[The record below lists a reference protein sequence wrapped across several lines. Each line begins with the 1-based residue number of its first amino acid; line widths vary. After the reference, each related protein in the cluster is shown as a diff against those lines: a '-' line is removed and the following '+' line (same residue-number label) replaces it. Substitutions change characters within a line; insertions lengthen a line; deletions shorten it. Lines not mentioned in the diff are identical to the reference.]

1 MDNSKKR
8 LFASFAV
15 LAFVMCVFAS
25 VPFMMDDESEVEAV
39 TVSGSNV
46 TFNVGQDDDFRLY
59 NQFGNT
65 TSSSGV
71 TGSTI
76 STNIPEDLG
85 LTVSVSY
92 NSAVGMAFRMELH
105 ISGSPNYAVNSGT
118 DWNGNYTITVHKGS
132 SSGAEY
138 IVTGTITVNAVNTSG
153 SAVDTGTSSK
163 PISYID
169 KGYGY
174 VKNATDYYIYQ
185 YSKVYIT
192 TDYKATISSSSY
204 GIEYCDTQVFSGGND
219 GGKVFGYLTRTGT
232 VSITFDTGTDGGNQ
246 TITLHVV
253 ADKTG
258 SRTAPLDDLS
268 RSLATFANMT
278 SPNSLSGSIGSGKT
292 YYVELGSY
300 IGIWHHQLAP
310 DNKVNVTDVSP
321 SMTGL
326 NTNGEDAWG
335 NANSVGTYTFTMQR
349 GSYTTTST
357 IVVID
362 PDAVTA
368 TSVSISAG
376 TGGSSITLEANCS
389 PSNAN
394 VSYSW
399 EIVSGDSYGHL
410 SSYSGDSITV
420 YPDSYG
426 RMQIRL
432 TEENSGRTA
441 TDYIYVF
448 EMAFNANGGSSA
460 PSSILAIDD
469 LSTYRID
476 IPSSEPYRS
485 GWEFMGWSTSSG
497 GSPSY
502 EYGDDYS
509 CSYSSLRT
517 MYAIWG
523 DYGYLT
529 FNKNGGSGSVPSQ
542 QSLLIQEDDYD
553 YITIP
558 SSPTPTMSGMEFVG
572 WCTNSS
578 GTGTIYYP
586 GDDVDVDCGDT
597 VTLYAIFEDPY
608 ETFTLTYNANGG
620 YGAPSRDE
628 GESRT
633 GSYTFTLDASTI
645 PTNGAFTF
653 LGWCADSNGS
663 GTIYQP
669 GSNFTT
675 SDTNDTVYAIWQASY
690 TLTYVGGPG
699 ATNVPG
705 TQTHEA
711 ISTSSYSFTISS
723 QTPTLTG
730 SIFKGWDT
738 SSQATTAV
746 YQPGGSVSVDC
757 NATVTLYAVWETA
770 QIEITTTQGNEVVN
784 MGESFSYT
792 VGTSVS
798 GCTIS
803 VSGADWLS
811 VSGNVVSGTPSG
823 PGTYT
828 VTITASLDGYVSDTQ
843 QFQITVYSQMGF
855 NSSPSASGIYAY
867 VGD

>member
-15 LAFVMCVFAS
+15 LTFTLCVFAGIA
-25 VPFMMDDESEVEAV
+25 FADDDAEVDAVGFGADFTVNLGNVTMTAGETKTIDLDAALSEVYENPRTNWGTTASRA
-39 TVSGSNV
+39 TLANSDYSGLPSWM
-46 TFNVGQDDDFRLY
+46 
-59 NQFGNT
+59 
-65 TSSSGV
+65 
-71 TGSTI
+71 
-76 STNIPEDLG
+76 
-85 LTVSVSY
+85 SV
-92 NSAVGMAFRMELH
+92 AT
-105 ISGSPNYAVNSGT
+105 SPN
-118 DWNGNYTITVHKGS
+118 GS
-132 SSGAEY
+132 LPGSDLSNL
-138 IVTGTITVNAVNTSG
+138 NA
-153 SAVDTGTSSK
+153 
-163 PISYID
+163 
-169 KGYGY
+169 
-174 VKNATDYYIYQ
+174 
-185 YSKVYIT
+185 
-192 TDYKATISSSSY
+192 
-204 GIEYCDTQVFSGGND
+204 
-219 GGKVFGYLTRTGT
+219 
-232 VSITFDTGTDGGNQ
+232 
-246 TITLHVV
+246 TITLTPTSAQSSQTYEFDMQFNLTYGMNIVY
-253 ADKTG
+253 A
-258 SRTAPLDDLS
+258 R
-268 RSLATFANMT
+268 FAC
-278 SPNSLSGSIGSGKT
+278 SIN
-292 YYVELGSY
+292 VE
-300 IGIWHHQLAP
+300 
-310 DNKVNVTDVSP
+310 V
-321 SMTGL
+321 
-326 NTNGEDAWG
+326 EDA
-335 NANSVGTYTFTMQR
+335 GTP
-349 GSYTTTST
+349 
-357 IVVID
+357 V
-362 PDAVTA
+362 
-368 TSVSISAG
+368 TSVSISGGISGTVGGTITLTATTSPTGADDRHVTWSITSGSNYASISSTTNTTSGGTCKLSLNGAG
-376 TGGSSITLEANCS
+376 SVTVRADAADGKGAYDTHTITITEQKITSLSISAGSGGSSITLTAKYS
-389 PSNAN
+389 PSTAN
-394 VSYSW
+394 PDLTW
-399 EIVSGDSYGHL
+399 EIISGDSSGYL
-410 SSYSGDSITV
+410 SSYSGSSTTV

-426 RMQIRL
+426 RMQIRV
-432 TEENSGRTA
+432 TDEISGRTA

-711 ISTSSYSFTISS
+711 ISTSAYSFTISS

-811 VSGNVVSGTPSG
+811 VSGNTVSGTPSG

-828 VTITASLDGYVSDTQ
+828 VTITASLNGYTSDTQ